1 MASTRRLASMSIM
14 KMHYDGRESDGGE
27 QEFVFVEKELGG
39 GVVPYIQQDLHS
51 TSAMSKAKPSG

>member
-1 MASTRRLASMSIM
+1 MSIM